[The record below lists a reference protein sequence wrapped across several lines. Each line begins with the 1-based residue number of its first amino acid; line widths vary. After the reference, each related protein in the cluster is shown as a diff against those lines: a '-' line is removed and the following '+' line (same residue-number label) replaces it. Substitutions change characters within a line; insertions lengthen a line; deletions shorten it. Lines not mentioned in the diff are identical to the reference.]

1 MTARLVV
8 ERAFAR
14 ERPPVLLLAGPVL
27 VRTLGIAGI
36 PLIVASSD
44 ATAPAFFSRYCGGRC
59 VLASKDD
66 PDALLCDLLEVGD
79 RLSAQF
85 GRRIPLM
92 YGDDFFLEFI
102 VTHRQPLAERFLFLL
117 PDPHTADALLA
128 KDLFQEFAHERG
140 LPVPRSL
147 SWENLAVTDLPVLAK
162 PRSKARWRDSELR
175 EQFFI
180 GDSKAVVFPTGRE
193 AALQPLLERN
203 RNQLTFQEYVCGDDR
218 QLWSYHGFASD
229 QGKILA
235 SFVGR
240 KLRTSPPVTGE
251 SAFIELMHDDERA
264 RFGQQLAERI
274 SLKGPFKIDFK
285 TDSRTGSHTL
295 LEINA
300 RFNLWHYLGAVNGIN
315 LMQIAYDYLLDEIEP
330 GPRRYST
337 GKRWLCLRSDF
348 RAYRAM
354 SALGEL
360 SFVRWIASILS
371 RNVVYNIFAWNDPVP
386 LLMTWRNRFARKVR
400 KAFGLARRA
409 LKRYPSMES

>member
-1 MTARLVV
+1 M
-8 ERAFAR
+8 
-14 ERPPVLLLAGPVL
+14 L

-44 ATAPAFFSRYCGGRC
+44 ATEPAFYSRYCGGRC
-59 VLASKDD
+59 VLASRDD
-66 PDALLCDLLEVGD
+66 PDTMLCDLLEVGD

-102 VTHRQPLAERFLFLL
+102 GVHRQALAERFLFLL

-140 LPVPRSL
+140 LPVPRSV
-147 SWENLAVTDLPVLAK
+147 SWENLAGTALPVLAK
-162 PRSKARWRDSELR
+162 PRSKSRWRDSELR
-175 EQFFI
+175 EHFFI
-180 GDSKAVVFPTGRE
+180 GGSKAVVFATGRE
-193 AALQPLLERN
+193 ATLQPLIERN
-203 RNQLTFQEYVCGDDR
+203 RNLLTFQEYVCGDDR

-251 SAFIELMHDDERA
+251 SAFIELIHDDERA
-264 RFGQQLAERI
+264 MFGRQQAERI
-274 SLKGPFKIDFK
+274 PLRGPFKIDFK
-285 TDSRTGSHTL
+285 TDSRTGGHAL

-315 LMQIAYDYLLDEIEP
+315 LMQVAYDYLLDGREP
-330 GPRRYST
+330 GPSPYST
-337 GKRWLCLRSDF
+337 SKRWLYLRHDF

-371 RNVVYNIFAWNDPVP
+371 TNVVYNVFAWNDPAP
-386 LLMTWRNRFARKVR
+386 LLVTWLNRLARKVR
-400 KAFGLARRA
+400 KAFGLATQA
-409 LKRYPSMES
+409 LKRCPSIEP

>member
-1 MTARLVV
+1 MNARLVV
-8 ERAFAR
+8 EREFAR
-14 ERPPVLLLAGPVL
+14 GRPPVLLLAGPVL

-36 PLIVASSD
+36 PLIVASTD
-44 ATAPAFFSRYCGGRC
+44 ATASAFSSRYCGGRC

-102 VTHRQPLAERFLFLL
+102 VTHRQPLAERFLFML
-117 PDPHTADALLA
+117 PDPHTADALIA
-128 KDLFQEFAHERG
+128 KDRFQEFALERG
-140 LPVPRSL
+140 LPVPRSVP
-147 SWENLAVTDLPVLAK
+147 WENLAVTALPVLAK
-162 PRSKARWRDSELR
+162 PRSKSHWRDSELR
-175 EQFFI
+175 ERLFI

-193 AALQPLLERN
+193 AALQPLIERN

-229 QGKILA
+229 QGKVLA
-235 SFVGR
+235 SFLGR

-264 RFGQQLAERI
+264 MFGRQLSERI
-274 SLKGPFKIDFK
+274 PLKGPFKIDFK
-285 TDSRTGSHTL
+285 TDSRTGSHAL

-315 LMQIAYDYLLDEIEP
+315 LMQIAYDYLLDGGEP
-330 GPRRYST
+330 GPRAYST
-337 GKRWLCLRSDF
+337 SKRWVCLRNDF

-354 SALGEL
+354 AALGEL
-360 SFVRWIASILS
+360 SFVRWVASILS
-371 RNVVYNIFAWNDPVP
+371 TNIVYNIFAWNDPAP
-386 LLMTWRNRFARKVR
+386 LLMTWLNRFARKAR
-400 KAFGLARRA
+400 KALGLAKQA
-409 LKRYPSMES
+409 LKRYPSAES

>member
-1 MTARLVV
+1 MGARFAV
-8 ERAFAR
+8 EREFASG
-14 ERPPVLLLAGPVL
+14 RPPVLLIAGPVL

-44 ATAPAFFSRYCGGRC
+44 AAAPAFSSRYCGGRC

-92 YGDDFFLEFI
+92 YGDDFFFEFI
-102 VTHRQPLAERFLFLL
+102 VLHRHPLAERFLFLL
-117 PDPHTADALLA
+117 PDPPTADALVA
-128 KDLFQEFAHERG
+128 KDRFQEFAHERG
-140 LPVPRSL
+140 LPVPRSI
-147 SWENLAVTDLPVLAK
+147 SWEDLAVTAHPVLAK

-175 EQFFI
+175 EHFFI
-180 GDSKAVVFPTGRE
+180 GDSKAVVFSNGRE
-193 AALQPLLERN
+193 AVLQPLIEHN
-203 RNQLTFQEYVCGDDR
+203 RNQLLFQEYVCGDDR

-235 SFVGR
+235 SFLGR
-240 KLRTSPPVTGE
+240 KLRTSPPITGE
-251 SAFIELMHDDERA
+251 SAFVELMHDDERTI
-264 RFGQQLAERI
+264 FGQQLAERI

-285 TDSRTGSHTL
+285 TDSRTGRHTL

-300 RFNLWHYLGAVNGIN
+300 RFNLWHYLGAVNGLN
-315 LMQIAYDYLLDEIEP
+315 LMQIAYDYLLDGRQP
-330 GPRRYST
+330 GPRPYST
-337 GKRWLCLRSDF
+337 RKRWLDLRHDF

-354 SALGEL
+354 AALGEI

-371 RNVVYNIFAWNDPVP
+371 RNIVYNIFAWNDPAP
-386 LLMTWRNRFARKVR
+386 LLMTWRNRFVRKARKVIR
-400 KAFGLARRA
+400 LAKQA
-409 LKRYPSMES
+409 LKRGPAVE

>member
-1 MTARLVV
+1 MNARLTV
-8 ERAFAR
+8 EREFSR

-36 PLIVASSD
+36 PLIVASTD
-44 ATAPAFFSRYCGGRC
+44 AAAPAFSSRYCGGRC

-79 RLSAQF
+79 RLAAQY
-85 GRRIPLM
+85 GRRVPLM

-117 PDPHTADALLA
+117 PDPDTADALLA
-128 KDLFQEFAHERG
+128 KDRFQEFAHERR
-140 LPVPRSL
+140 LPVPRSVL
-147 SWENLAVTDLPVLAK
+147 WESLAVTALPVLAK
-162 PRSKARWRDSELR
+162 PRSKSRWRDSELK
-175 EQFFI
+175 EHFFV

-193 AALQPLLERN
+193 AALQPLIERN

-229 QGKILA
+229 QGRILA
-235 SFVGR
+235 SFLGR

-251 SAFIELMHDDERA
+251 SAFIELMHDDERSM
-264 RFGQQLAERI
+264 FGRQLAERVP
-274 SLKGPFKIDFK
+274 LKGPFKIDFK
-285 TDSRTGSHTL
+285 TDSRTGSHVL

-315 LMQIAYDYLLDEIEP
+315 LMQVAYDHLLDGREP
-330 GPRRYST
+330 APRPYST
-337 GKRWLCLRSDF
+337 RKRWLCLRYDF

-354 SALGEL
+354 AALGEL
-360 SFVRWIASILS
+360 SFVSWIASILS
-371 RNVVYNIFAWNDPVP
+371 IHIVYNIFAWNDPAP
-386 LLMTWRNRFARKVR
+386 LFATWRNRFARKAR
-400 KAFGLARRA
+400 KALGLARQVLTRC
-409 LKRYPSMES
+409 PSMES